1 MFHFSLRQGFPS
13 VQFSHSVM
21 SDSATHGLQHDQL
34 ARWCSGKESACRC
47 RRCKRH
53 EFNPWVGK
61 TPWRMAWGPT
71 QYSCLENPMDR
82 GAWMPAIHGV
92 AKSQTWLSDWAHTH
106 THTHTHTFTHT
117 FYAASGHLD
126 PTIPG
131 LSKDTGPISDLIAS
145 HSCQPAS
152 SQRPCHHTPS
162 KRTTHLSP
170 RQEAI
175 TEHIKKASA
184 RQAESSLLFPVI
196 FVLNHLVLRSGL
208 PAGQCAI
215 FLLPFRSTLF
225 LWPSALHPRWQICM
239 VYINMWPYPL
249 ISNWFGQWRAAS
261 GYQRAEKEVWA
272 FLPLASSPQSVLGL
286 VQPQDWSI
294 LRSVGL
300 ICATLSFRVWNP
312 FVLGLG

>member
-21 SDSATHGLQHDQL
+21 SDSATHGLQHNKL

-53 EFNPWVGK
+53 EFSPWVGK
-61 TPWRMAWGPT
+61 MPWRMAWGPT

-82 GAWMPAIHGV
+82 GAWMAAIHGV
-92 AKSQTWLSDWAHTH
+92 AKSEHTH
-106 THTHTHTFTHT
+106 RHTFTHT

-126 PTIPG
+126 PPIPG

-162 KRTTHLSP
+162 KHTTHLSP
-170 RQEAI
+170 RQETI

-184 RQAESSLLFPVI
+184 RQAGSSLLFPVI

-208 PAGQCAI
+208 PAGHCVLS
-215 FLLPFRSTLF
+215 FFCLSDPPSSFDLLPFIPGGRFVRSTSTCDLTLWFPIGLVSGELHQDTKGQRKKSGRFF
-225 LWPSALHPRWQICM
+225 LWLPPHRVSLDWFSLRTGQPSA
-239 VYINMWPYPL
+239 
-249 ISNWFGQWRAAS
+249 
-261 GYQRAEKEVWA
+261 
-272 FLPLASSPQSVLGL
+272 
-286 VQPQDWSI
+286 
-294 LRSVGL
+294 
-300 ICATLSFRVWNP
+300 
-312 FVLGLG
+312 